1 MLPILDIQVAM
12 ATLRQWCRFP
22 SRCLVDGG
30 MEDMGDMGIMVAMSI
45 TKAARLSPGKIVPV
59 LPVQGG

>member
-1 MLPILDIQVAM
+1 MLLILDIQAAM

-30 MEDMGDMGIMVAMSI
+30 MEDMGDMGIMVTMGI
-45 TKAARLSPGKIVPV
+45 TKSTHLSPGKIVPV
-59 LPVQGG
+59 LPVQRG